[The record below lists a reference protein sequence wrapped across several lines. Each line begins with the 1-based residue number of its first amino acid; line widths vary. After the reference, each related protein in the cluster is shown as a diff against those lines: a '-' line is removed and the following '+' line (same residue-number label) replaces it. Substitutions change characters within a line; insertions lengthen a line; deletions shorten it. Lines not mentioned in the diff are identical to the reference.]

1 VLKARARAAL
11 TNPAMAFVVTAV
23 EALFALTLLRALYR
37 AGRWL
42 IRLAPAEHPVERAA
56 RLGGFEVPAGFEAHR
71 GRSRRRRGVMVAP
84 GGVPASTGAGV
95 A

>member
-1 VLKARARAAL
+1 
-11 TNPAMAFVVTAV
+11 MAFAVTAV

-42 IRLAPAEHPVERAA
+42 LRLAPADHPVEKAA
-56 RLGGFEVPAGFEAHR
+56 RPVGYEVPAGFEAHR
-71 GRSRRRRGVMVAP
+71 GGRLQRRGAMVAT
-84 GGVPASTGAGV
+84 GSVPAPTGAGV